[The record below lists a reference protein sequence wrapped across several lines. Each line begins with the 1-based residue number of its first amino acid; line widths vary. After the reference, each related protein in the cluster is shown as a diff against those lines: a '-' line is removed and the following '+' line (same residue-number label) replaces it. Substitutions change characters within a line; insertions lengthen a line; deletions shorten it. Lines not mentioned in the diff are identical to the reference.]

1 MDRTSRSA
9 VSPTAAAREGLR
21 IDAPVALSLWA
32 GLVHGWVA
40 PDHFVAAAL
49 YGWFFVAVAVAQVG
63 YGLLLLRW
71 RHPAVL
77 VAGVAGN
84 VAVLGV
90 YLLTRTRGIPL
101 GPHAGKVEVAGVLDW
116 SAAVAEVAVVLW
128 LCSALEGRV
137 KAAVVNGLLVLGL
150 VAWGTRL
157 AGLL

>member
-1 MDRTSRSA
+1 MDRTAGSA
-9 VSPTAAAREGLR
+9 ISPVDAREGVR

-40 PDHFVAAAL
+40 PDHFTAAAL
-49 YGWFFVAVAVAQVG
+49 YGWFFVVVAVAQLG
-63 YGLLLLRW
+63 YGLLLLRS

-84 VAVLGV
+84 VAVLGA

-101 GPHAGKVEVAGVLDW
+101 GPHAGKVEVAGALDW
-116 SAAVAEVAVVLW
+116 TAAAVEVALVVW

-137 KAAVVNGLLVLGL
+137 RAAVMNLLLVLGL
-150 VAWGTRL
+150 LAWGARL
-157 AGLL
+157 VGLL